1 MILSNA
7 ADTLE
12 DVFVNS
18 RLVSYQTSLEYNLAK
33 VTRVFDYR
41 GLDLTLPRNVLESHL
56 TQLGSAVVYEK
67 DGDLFV
73 APPDLSGQDEDLYGR
88 PTRARVDHLG
98 ERLDLRLGVDAV
110 LVLSDSSS
118 KGLVPMLT
126 ELALMEGQIKITLN
140 RALINLRTNYIME
153 ARDENTRRGVEEFE
167 RQLRAGD
174 LAVLFSD
181 SPMPEIEGASV
192 HNTASPQGTADQI
205 VAVSQYIVAKYYGE
219 LGININNNM
228 KSQYVNQEEI
238 ASSTGLPLLYDM
250 LECRKEAVRDI
261 NALFGREIEVAVS
274 DMWDDEIKEKSDD
287 ELGLGEEAPADGEPG
302 EGAPDGPAADEPDGG
317 STGGDEAEEP
327 AEEADEPLEE
337 ATREEVIEA
346 AEALQGE
353 EVEDNDEA
361 DEDTDPDDGGSA
373 GDPGQDD

>member
-56 TQLGSAVVYEK
+56 TQLGSAVVYEL

-73 APPDLSGQDEDLYGR
+73 APPDLSGEDEDLYGR

-110 LVLSDSSS
+110 LVLNDSSS

-126 ELALMEGQIKITLN
+126 ELALMEGQIKITLH

-192 HNTASPQGTADQI
+192 HNTAAPQGTAEQI

-261 NALFGREIEVAVS
+261 NALFGREVEVAVS

-287 ELGLGEEAPADGEPG
+287 EQGLGEQEPDEGEPDEGAADGPTDG
-302 EGAPDGPAADEPDGG
+302 EADGGADEA
-317 STGGDEAEEP
+317 DEAEEP
-327 AEEADEPLEE
+327 EEADEPLEE

-353 EVEDNDEA
+353 EADNDEEA
-361 DEDTDPDDGGSA
+361 DEDTDPDRSSPG

>member
-73 APPDLSGQDEDLYGR
+73 APPDLSGEDEDLYGR

-192 HNTASPQGTADQI
+192 HNTAAPQGTAEQI

-261 NALFGREIEVAVS
+261 NALFGREVEVAVS

-287 ELGLGEEAPADGEPG
+287 EQGLGEQEPDEGEPD
-302 EGAPDGPAADEPDGG
+302 EGAADGPADAGADAGA
-317 STGGDEAEEP
+317 DEAEEP
-327 AEEADEPLEE
+327 VEETDEPLEE

-346 AEALQGE
+346 TEALQGE
-353 EVEDNDEA
+353 EADNDEA
-361 DEDTDPDDGGSA
+361 DEDTDPDRSSPG